1 MNVLLPLS
9 AHMVHHRKLAQD
21 VALFQLQLDDPFA
34 IGPSGENHRPGQFVM
49 LSVPGVGEA
58 PFSICHAAHID
69 YLELCIRRTGSV
81 TRRLFELGEN
91 TLVGLRG
98 PFGNGFPME
107 KMVGKDVL
115 LIAGGLGLA
124 PLRSVL
130 QYVLQHRE
138 SYGRLILVYG
148 MGRQAEALFREDL
161 EYWIDSTKL
170 DVCLAVEH
178 PAPKDLFPADTGH
191 VGMVLERLELTADNT
206 VAAICGPP
214 VMYGPVAK
222 ILRSKRLYPENVFF
236 SFERRMECG
245 IGHCGHCAISCR
257 STCQDGPVFSAW
269 EARSLGEP
277 LEV

>member
-1 MNVLLPLS
+1 MNALLPLT
-9 AHMVHHRKLAQD
+9 AHMIQRRELAPD
-21 VALFQLQLDDPFA
+21 VALLRLELEDPQA
-34 IGPSGENHRPGQFVM
+34 IGPSGDNHQPGQFVM

-58 PFSICHAAHID
+58 PFSICHAAHAD
-69 YLELCIRRTGSV
+69 NLELCIRRTGSV

-91 TLVGLRG
+91 ALLGLRG

-107 KMVGKDVL
+107 EMAGRDVL
-115 LIAGGLGLA
+115 LIAGGLGMA

-130 QYVLQHRE
+130 QHALRNRD

-148 MGRQAEALFREDL
+148 MGRQQEALFREDL
-161 EYWIDSTKL
+161 EYWIDSPKL
-170 DVCLAVEH
+170 EVYLAVEH
-178 PAPKDLFPADTGH
+178 PLPNDFFPAEPGH
-191 VGMVLERLELTADNT
+191 VGMVLERLVLTADNT
-206 VAAICGPP
+206 AAAICGPP

-222 ILRSKRLYPENVFF
+222 VLRSKRLYPEQVFF